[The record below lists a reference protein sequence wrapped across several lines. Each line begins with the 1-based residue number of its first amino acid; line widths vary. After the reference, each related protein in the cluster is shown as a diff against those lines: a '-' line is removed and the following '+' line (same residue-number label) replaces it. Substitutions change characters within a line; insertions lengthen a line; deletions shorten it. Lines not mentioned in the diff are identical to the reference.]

1 MPKLT
6 YIIPAWNAEATLEQ
20 TVRSVLAQSETAVE
34 AVIVDDG
41 STDGTRHVVGSL
53 LGPRVRLRSQENGGL
68 SCARNTGWRA
78 AGGAYVCFLDA
89 DDTVAPTHAAGL
101 LEAIERGPGRGGTFD
116 AAVCGYELV
125 GPTLVPL
132 GWHAPVLAGDTAHD
146 RLIEV
151 NRLAVGS
158 VVVRRDCAERLLGG
172 AMFDESLG
180 VHEDWDLFLRLAA
193 AGARWAAP
201 VEESLFRYRVRP
213 GSMSSDLPRM
223 WRVGRE
229 VIARHA
235 RGADERAEMLRRWH
249 VRAMARAIA
258 DADCAHLRETRAE
271 ARAIGADDIATL
283 TGTLRW
289 AFARRE
295 AVGPRS
301 WGARMA
307 CWTAQVREMLGA
319 LDPAAGEVAER
330 LAFGPHRWRSIVER
344 ARGMLEPG
352 EPLVIYGFGRNGRDA
367 VRAAAELGLPIAVV
381 DDDPRALGKVPAI
394 GADAL
399 SAGHLVLVTPES
411 RDGIVA
417 RLRARGVHRIILPD
431 AA

>member
-6 YIIPAWNAEATLEQ
+6 YIIPACNAEATLEQ
-20 TVRSVLAQSETAVE
+20 TVRSVLAQTEPGVE

-41 STDGTRHVVGSL
+41 STDGTRHVAGSL
-53 LGPRVRLRSQENGGL
+53 LGPRVRLCPQDNGGL
-68 SCARNTGWRA
+68 SCARNTGWRV
-78 AGGAYVCFLDA
+78 AGGEFVCFLDA
-89 DDTVAPTHAAGL
+89 DDTVATSHAATL
-101 LEAIERGPGRGGTFD
+101 LEAIEQGAGHD
-116 AAVCGYELV
+116 AVACGCEFV
-125 GPTLVPL
+125 GPTLRPL
-132 GWHAPVLAGDTAHD
+132 DWHAPVLASDTTHD

-158 VVVRRDCAERLLGG
+158 VVVRRDCAARLLGG
-172 AMFDESLG
+172 EMFDESLS
-180 VHEDWDLFLRLAA
+180 VHEDWDLFLRLAG
-193 AGARWAAP
+193 AGASWATP
-201 VEESLFRYRVRP
+201 VERSLFRYRVRP

-223 WRVGRE
+223 WRVGLD

-235 RGADERAEMLRRWH
+235 SDALEREEMSRRWH
-249 VRAMARAIA
+249 VRAQARAIA
-258 DADCAHLRETRAE
+258 AADGTHLNE
-271 ARAIGADDIATL
+271 ARNAAGALHADDIATL

-307 CWTAQVREMLGA
+307 NWTAQVREMLGGA
-319 LDPAAGEVAER
+319 EPAAEEVAQR
-330 LAFGPHRWRSIVER
+330 LAHGPHRWKAIVER

-352 EPLVIYGFGRNGRDA
+352 QPLVIYGFGRNGRDA
-367 VRAAAELGLPIAVV
+367 VRAATELGLPIAVV

-394 GADAL
+394 GADVL
-399 SAGHLVLVTPES
+399 SADHLVLVTPES

-417 RLRARGVHRIILPD
+417 RLRARGVRRIIVPD

>member
-6 YIIPAWNAEATLEQ
+6 YIIPAFNADATLEQ
-20 TVRSVLAQSETAVE
+20 TVRSVLAQTETGIE

-41 STDGTRHVVGSL
+41 STDGTRHVAGAL
-53 LGPRVRLRSQENGGL
+53 LGPRVRLCPQDNGGL
-68 SCARNTGWRA
+68 SYARNTGWRA
-78 AGGAYVCFLDA
+78 ADGDFVCFLDA
-89 DDTVAPTHAAGL
+89 DDTVAPSHAASL
-101 LEAIERGPGRGGTFD
+101 LGAFGQEAAYD
-116 AAVCGYELV
+116 AVACGYEFV
-125 GPTLVPL
+125 GPTLLPL
-132 GWHAPVLAGDTAHD
+132 GWHAPVLASDTTHD

-158 VVVRRDCAERLLGG
+158 VVLRRDCAERLLDG
-172 AMFDESLG
+172 AMFDESLS
-180 VHEDWDLFLRLAA
+180 VHEDWEVFLRLAA
-193 AGARWAAP
+193 AGARWAPP
-201 VEESLFRYRVRP
+201 VEASLFRYRVRS
-213 GSMSSDLPRM
+213 GSMSSDLSRM
-223 WRVGRE
+223 WRVGLD

-235 RGADERAEMLRRWH
+235 RGDAEREEMARRWH
-249 VRAMARAIA
+249 VRAVARAIA
-258 DADCAHLRETRAE
+258 AADAELLDQARAE
-271 ARAIGADDIATL
+271 AGPLRAEDIATL

-295 AVGPRS
+295 AVGPRL

-307 CWTAQVREMLGA
+307 CWTARVCDMLGGDA
-319 LDPAAGEVAER
+319 MATEVAQR
-330 LAFGPHRWRSIVER
+330 LADGPHRWKVIVER

>member
-6 YIIPAWNAEATLEQ
+6 YIIPAFNAEASLEQ
-20 TVRSVLAQSETAVE
+20 TVRSVLAQSEPGVE

-41 STDGTRHVVGSL
+41 STDGTRHVAGSL
-53 LGPRVRLRSQENGGL
+53 LGPRVRLCPQDNGGL

-78 AGGAYVCFLDA
+78 ASGEFVCFLDA
-89 DDTVAPTHAAGL
+89 DDTVAPSHAARL
-101 LEAIERGPGRGGTFD
+101 LEAIEQEAGHD
-116 AAVCGYELV
+116 AVACGCEFV
-125 GPTLVPL
+125 GPTLIPL
-132 GWHAPVLAGDTAHD
+132 DWHAPVLASDTTHD

-158 VVVRRDCAERLLGG
+158 VVLRRDCAARLLGG
-172 AMFDESLG
+172 EMFDESLS
-180 VHEDWDLFLRLAA
+180 VHEDWEVFLRLAA
-193 AGARWAAP
+193 VGARWAPP
-201 VEESLFRYRVRP
+201 VEESLFRYRVRS
-213 GSMSSDLPRM
+213 GSMSSDLSRM
-223 WRVGRE
+223 WRVGLD
-229 VIARHA
+229 VIDRHA
-235 RGADERAEMLRRWH
+235 RDGREREEMMRRWH
-249 VRAMARAIA
+249 VRAVARAIA
-258 DADCAHLRETRAE
+258 GGDAELLNETRAQ
-271 ARAIGADDIATL
+271 AGQLRTDDIATL

-295 AVGPRS
+295 VVGPRS

-307 CWTAQVREMLGA
+307 CWTAQVRDMLGGNEPVA
-319 LDPAAGEVAER
+319 DEVAQR
-330 LAFGPHRWRSIVER
+330 LADGPHRWKAIVER
-344 ARGMLEPG
+344 AQGMLQPG

-394 GADAL
+394 GADVL
-399 SAGHLVLVTPES
+399 SASHLVLVTPES

-417 RLRARGVHRIILPD
+417 RLRARGVHRIIVPD